1 MKRTFNKFIVI
12 ALGVIAISCAKEKAL
27 TDSTDLVEPITINF
41 TIGLPEIEGS
51 STKASFS
58 DDLGIT
64 WEAGDQIWYTGNP
77 DATNL
82 ATLTAGNITEN
93 GHKASFSVTTSSTT
107 GVLKYNWSTRNIA
120 EWDYGSLQT
129 NYVNQTNFDSSTASL
144 TANTTLEFTQSEAG
158 VMNKRFLFLHSATS
172 NQSYTVDEGS
182 IAVADVKMKIVGSI
196 FRIIPYTTSYNT
208 EEIQSVEFTLN
219 GSANFGGIAIYNY
232 GSGDYS
238 TANNWDYFYKR
249 VKVNLGTPFALT
261 TATSKENSKG
271 IYFAA
276 EKTAST
282 IEGGYTI
289 TIKTDQATYTYV
301 SAKSLT
307 IEDNKVKNFPILL
320 DAAHRVGNDEWP
332 VDAYFYPT
340 SKEKFSGMVDAIES
354 YVIAGDRKSATVTFK
369 DKNEHA
375 GALYFDG
382 GFNDILD
389 NKVTHDSHDAGLA
402 GFDNAPGYIFNF
414 VMYQNTTG
422 AERTMDVVFHA
433 EAASNGATGYF
444 TLHFVQPGVNP
455 PSFAVDKTSQEVAA
469 SATSATIN
477 VLAESVSWTA
487 SVISGDASISP
498 TSGSNNGS
506 ITVTFDENLSSS
518 TANEYVVRVATDAA
532 VPTKTY
538 DVTITQA
545 KKASITLPDYQ
556 DAENLWLPIDTDA
569 AAHIY
574 DKAGQFGD
582 VDFTAKTLST
592 SGVYSCALTNGDTG
606 AGDGDGKFA
615 IMPSVGNE
623 ITLAS
628 GSDYAFSATVRMSTG
643 NTGAFSQLGLYG
655 YNTSTSSWEVISICA
670 KRAFNGTPYTYTITG
685 SAAATYSNIQVVAF
699 VRASGGNNVVEVKDI
714 IFAKN

>member
-1 MKRTFNKFIVI
+1 MIMKRTFNTFIVI

-27 TDSTDLVEPITINF
+27 TDSTDQVEPITINF

-64 WEAGDQIWYTGNP
+64 WEAGDQIWYTANP

-232 GSGDYS
+232 GSGAYS
-238 TANNWDYFYKR
+238 TANNWDYFYKK

-340 SKEKFSGMVDAIES
+340 SVSKFSGMTSYISS
-354 YVIAGDRKSATVTFK
+354 YVVAGDKKSATVTFA
-369 DKNEHA
+369 DKNEHG

-389 NKVTHDSHDAGLA
+389 NKVYHDSHDAGVG
-402 GFDNAPGYIFNF
+402 GFSNEPGYVYNF
-414 VMYQNTTG
+414 VLYENTTG
-422 AERTMDVVFHA
+422 VERTIDVVFHA
-433 EAASNGATGYF
+433 IAESNGTTGYF
-444 TLHFVQPGVNP
+444 TLHIVQPGVNP
-455 PSFAVDKTSQEVAA
+455 PVFAVDATSQTVEA
-469 SATSATIN
+469 SATSATIHLSAD
-477 VLAESVSWTA
+477 VDWTA
-487 SVISGDASISP
+487 SVTSGTATLSSDSGD
-498 TSGSNNGS
+498 SNEDIVVSFPANLDTEN
-506 ITVTFDENLSSS
+506 TVNYEVTIESAGLPDI
-518 TANEYVVRVATDAA
+518 V
-532 VPTKTY
+532 
-538 DVTITQA
+538 VTITQRKAGVVSWPVDVEFTFVSDRASYDPMA
-545 KKASITLPDYQ
+545 KNPTSCDENGAVFNLDNPGEANPFFIRFVTNTSAVTMSYSCNDAGHSTPGKDGDYFYNCPMWIEQ
-556 DAENLWLPIDTDA
+556 TSGT
-569 AAHIY
+569 HIY
-574 DKAGQFGD
+574 T
-582 VDFTAKTLST
+582 FTATHT
-592 SGVYSCALTNGDTG
+592 ATG
-606 AGDGDGKFA
+606 ATKTF
-615 IMPSVGNE
+615 
-623 ITLAS
+623 
-628 GSDYAFSATVRMSTG
+628 
-643 NTGAFSQLGLYG
+643 
-655 YNTSTSSWEVISICA
+655 
-670 KRAFNGTPYTYTITG
+670 
-685 SAAATYSNIQVVAF
+685 VVTFIVA
-699 VRASGGNNVVEVKDI
+699 
-714 IFAKN
+714 